1 MAAGIGERTRMARL
15 RVMTFNVENMFT
27 RFDFRRAEDLD
38 DYLGLLEGE
47 DAASRLA
54 LAKAARLILDDEI
67 RTFCALTLRQV
78 GPDIVLLQEVESLHA
93 LRRFHDKYLL
103 GVGGEPLPH
112 LAVLEGNDGR
122 GIDVA
127 VLSRLPLE
135 TVQSHKEL
143 SLGDL
148 YASGFTWEAHG
159 LSRAAMDRDRL
170 FGDPRMRVFRRD
182 CLEVHVDVAGR
193 PLALFN
199 CHFKSLGA
207 GRLETRPFRL
217 AEAAAVA
224 QLLRQAQARGRRD
237 YLVAGDL
244 NDFTETDGVPDPAH
258 GLGPLLDSGLV
269 VDTVKR
275 IADPRDRWTH
285 FYARDRVYNQL
296 DYLLLSPA
304 LAARNPEP
312 PRIVRSGMP
321 YRAERAT
328 VPRFPRIG
336 WDRPKAS
343 DHCAVV
349 MDLEF

>member
-1 MAAGIGERTRMARL
+1 MAQL

-27 RFDFRRAEDLD
+27 RFDFRRSEDLD

-67 RTFCALTLRQV
+67 RTFCALTIRAAR
-78 GPDIVLLQEVESLHA
+78 PDVVLLQEVESLRA

-103 GVGGEPLPH
+103 GVGGDPLPH

-135 TVQSHKEL
+135 TVTSHKEL
-143 SLGDL
+143 TLGEL
-148 YASGFTWEAHG
+148 YAAGFAWEPHG
-159 LSRAAMDRDRL
+159 LERAQLERDRM
-170 FGDPRMRVFRRD
+170 FADPRLKVFRRD
-182 CLEVHVDVAGR
+182 CLEVHLRVGERA
-193 PLALFN
+193 LTLFN

-207 GRLETRPFRL
+207 GRTDTRRFRL
-217 AEAAAVA
+217 VEAAAVRH
-224 QLLRQAQARGRRD
+224 LLERTRARGQED

-244 NDFTETDGVPDPAH
+244 NDYTETDGVADAGH
-258 GLGPLLDSGLV
+258 GLAPLLDSGLV
-269 VDTVKR
+269 VDAVKR

-285 FYARDRVYNQL
+285 FYPPERLYNQL

-304 LAARNPEP
+304 LAARNPGP
-312 PRIVRSGMP
+312 PRIIRSGMP
-321 YRAERAT
+321 YRAERSAA
-328 VPRFPRIG
+328 PRFPRIG

-343 DHCAVV
+343 DHCPVV
-349 MDLEF
+349 MDLEI